1 MEFLDLV
8 KQRYSV
14 RAYDSRPVE
23 KEKLDYILEAARLAP
38 TGANRQAFQLI
49 VVHTKGR
56 REEMNR
62 LYRGEWFA
70 DAPIVICA
78 CAAPDYGL
86 NIGIVMDHLMLAATD
101 QGLGTCWIGA
111 FDRDAAREI
120 FGIPENMAPVIMAT
134 LGYSADKPRPKSR
147 KEMDEIVRYDHW

>member
-1 MEFLDLV
+1 MTFLDLV

-14 RAYDSRPVE
+14 RAYDGRPVE
-23 KEKLDYILEAARLAP
+23 EEKLAYVLEAARLAP
-38 TGANRQAFQLI
+38 TGANRQAFDL
-49 VVHTKGR
+49 VVIHTKGR

-78 CAAPDYGL
+78 CAPPDYAL
-86 NIGIVMDHLMLAATD
+86 NVGIVMDHLILAATE

-111 FDRDAAREI
+111 FDREAAREI
-120 FGIPENMAPVIMAT
+120 LGLPDDIAPVIMTT
-134 LGYSADKPRPKSR
+134 LGYSRDKPRPKSR
-147 KEMDEIVRYDHW
+147 KELDEIVRYERW

>member
-1 MEFLDLV
+1 MEFMDLV

-23 KEKLDYILEAARLAP
+23 DEKLEYVLEAARLAP
-38 TGANRQAFQLI
+38 TGSNRQAFQLI
-49 VVHTKGR
+49 VIRTKGR

-62 LYRGEWFA
+62 LYRGQWFA

-78 CAAPDYGL
+78 VARPDYGL
-86 NIGIVMDHLMLAATD
+86 NIGIVMDHLILAATD

-111 FDRDAAREI
+111 FDHDAAREI
-120 FGIPENMAPVIMAT
+120 LGIPDDMAPVIMAT
-134 LGYSADKPRPKSR
+134 LGYSADKPRTKSR

>member
-1 MEFLDLV
+1 MTFLDLV

-23 KEKLDYILEAARLAP
+23 EEKLAVVLEAARLAP
-38 TGANRQAFQLI
+38 TGANRQAFDL
-49 VVHTKGR
+49 VVIHTKDR

-62 LYRGEWFA
+62 LYKGEWFA

-78 CAAPDYGL
+78 CAAPDYAL
-86 NIGIVMDHLMLAATD
+86 NVGIVMDHLILAATE

-111 FDRDAAREI
+111 FDREAAREI
-120 FGIPENMAPVIMAT
+120 LGLPDDVAPVIMTT
-134 LGYSADKPRPKSR
+134 LGYSRDKPRPKSR
-147 KEMDEIVRYDHW
+147 KEMDELVRYERW